1 MALSSRFR
9 VGPFIVVS
17 LFFWV
22 ASTLAF
28 AQGPSMPATGNL
40 IEAPAAVHVTSFESG
55 DRHKFWDNK
64 NKALFVA
71 VAALSTAD
79 FAVTRLNLQ
88 HGGIELDP
96 LTRPLAGSTAGLAV
110 NFAAETTSVI
120 AISYFFHKTGHHKL
134 ERITSLVNISVSGCA
149 VGYDLMHRQ

>member
-1 MALSSRFR
+1 MSLAVKSHIFRFLASVAACALLSA
-9 VGPFIVVS
+9 
-17 LFFWV
+17 V
-22 ASTLAF
+22 AS
-28 AQGPSMPATGNL
+28 AQGPKMAPTDSL
-40 IEAPAAVHVTSFESG
+40 IEAPAVAHVTSFESR
-55 DRHKFWDNK
+55 DQHKFWDNK
-64 NKALFVA
+64 NRALFVA

-88 HGGIELDP
+88 HGGRELDP

-134 ERITSLVNISVSGCA
+134 ERITSLVNIGGSSFA
-149 VGYDLMHRQ
+149 VGYDLRHR